1 MTGVVKHPKKTFN
14 VYEPFE
20 DFKSELVA
28 LFEARQGRIILTTHR
43 FLVQCHLRPGGVR
56 KLAGLL

>member
-14 VYEPFE
+14 VSEPFE

-43 FLVQCHLRPGGVR
+43 FLVQCHLRPGGYES
-56 KLAGLL
+56 